1 MIQFYKGIRLGLINR
16 KDYKR
21 RKAKRFT
28 LGGTNQNVW
37 IPNKHLE
44 SDGKIKDGEN
54 IDYVFRKAQRQLE
67 LAGHT
72 EAIPGIKR
80 RSMVEENKHSFD
92 KTICP
97 TCASYGRV
105 KHEGG
110 WYCRECGSLE

>member
-1 MIQFYKGIRLGLINR
+1 MIQFYKGIRLELINR

-21 RKAKRFT
+21 RQAKRFA

-44 SDGKIKDGEN
+44 PDGKIKADEN

-67 LAGHT
+67 LAGYT
-72 EAIPGIKR
+72 KAIPGIKR
-80 RSMVEENKHSFD
+80 RSKVKESKRTFD

-105 KHEGG
+105 EREGG